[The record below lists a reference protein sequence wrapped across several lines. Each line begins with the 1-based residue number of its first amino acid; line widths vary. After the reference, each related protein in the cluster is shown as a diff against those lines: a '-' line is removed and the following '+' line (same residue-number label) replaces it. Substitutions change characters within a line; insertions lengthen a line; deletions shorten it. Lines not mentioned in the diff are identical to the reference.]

1 MVPDSPVAALGAQ
14 APGVR
19 DLVIEVARSRHDRAA
34 EAHQASGSRYGM
46 GFGTQ
51 WRDLLDD
58 THDAMKDRGF
68 QIAQAG
74 SRRPQDPGRQ

>member
-19 DLVIEVARSRHDRAA
+19 DLVVEIARSRHDRAA
-34 EAHQASGSRYGM
+34 EAHHASGSRYGM

-51 WRDLLDD
+51 WRDLLGD
-58 THDAMKDRGF
+58 
-68 QIAQAG
+68 
-74 SRRPQDPGRQ
+74 S